1 MRIADGYML
10 KEIAGNH
17 VVIPVGQNIVDYKSM
32 LHLNETGAFIWQQ
45 LENETTYNKVIEALI
60 KEYEVTKEET
70 SIIKKDLD
78 EFIAHMNDLQ
88 LLMND

>member
-1 MRIADGYML
+1 MRIADGYIL

-17 VVIPVGQNIVDYKSM
+17 VVIPVGQNIVDYKSI
-32 LHLNETGAFIWQQ
+32 LHLNETGAFIWKQ

-70 SIIKKDLD
+70 PMIEKDLD
-78 EFIAHMNDLQ
+78 EFITHMNDMQ